1 MAVLWDSLATSGAR
15 GLCVRFRPKQKDGCP
30 WRGHEK
36 ARRVQWPGG
45 LGKGRNEAGSS
56 GACERGI
63 NLRYQ
68 GWMPTSL
75 IGGALCLSVRDADVC
90 WLETGGM
97 LNVAARLSEVGG
109 TAGGRGLPQIA
120 DRRDPGRRQAS
131 KKFSSEKKYQMTES
145 LVTLVRLNESAHI
158 GQIAIFSRAKI
169 TDRILAGLKS
179 WL

>member
-1 MAVLWDSLATSGAR
+1 MGVRGEDTKKPAGFSGRAGWEKGGMR
-15 GLCVRFRPKQKDGCP
+15 LVPVVR
-30 WRGHEK
+30 
-36 ARRVQWPGG
+36 VS
-45 LGKGRNEAGSS
+45 AGS
-56 GACERGI
+56 
-63 NLRYQ
+63 
-68 GWMPTSL
+68 TSD
-75 IGGALCLSVRDADVC
+75 IKVGCRRHSSGGALCLSVRDADVC